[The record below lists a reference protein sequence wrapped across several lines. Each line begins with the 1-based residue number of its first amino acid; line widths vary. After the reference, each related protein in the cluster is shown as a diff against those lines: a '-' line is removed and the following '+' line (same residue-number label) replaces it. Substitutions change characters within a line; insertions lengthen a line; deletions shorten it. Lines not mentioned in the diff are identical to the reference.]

1 VASLYDERTFAV
13 VSTRPFMGAEQS
25 SNKAIWVSYAAF
37 IGLGLQAGLLGLAWT
52 PISQDMNQPLE
63 AVGVLLFASTAG
75 YLTSSFVSG
84 AMAHRVGYARL
95 FIGGAVL
102 FVLGM
107 LGYTLAPSWGLLAL
121 AAMVSGLGSGS
132 IDGGL
137 NAYSAV
143 HFSARVVN
151 WMHACF
157 GIGITLAPL
166 GLTALLTVVSWRA
179 GYALVAVYLVVV
191 LGLFLWSRRTWGWP
205 AEHAPEP
212 GDSGRRGA
220 LDALK
225 SPLVWVSI
233 LLFVLYA
240 GVEVTPGQW
249 TFSLFTEARGISPTA
264 AGFWVSFYWASFT
277 IGRLLFGFVGNRWPV
292 KSVLRG
298 TMIGLLAG
306 ALLYWLDPFN
316 GVGGIIGLGIM
327 GFSQAPMFPF
337 LVLNTPLVMG
347 KERASHSIGFQ
358 VAGAGLG
365 VAVVPSVAGVLAA
378 QVGLAVIAP
387 FVFVVALL
395 LFAVYELLNVI
406 AGARQRSLLAQAGN

>member
-1 VASLYDERTFAV
+1 MTSA
-13 VSTRPFMGAEQS
+13 QS

-52 PISQDMNQPLE
+52 SIQREFNQPLE

-84 AMAHRVGYARL
+84 PLAHRLGYARL
-95 FIGGAVL
+95 FIAGAVL
-102 FVLGM
+102 FVLGVF
-107 LGYTLAPSWGLLAL
+107 GFALAPQWELVAL
-121 AAMVSGLGSGS
+121 AAIVAGLGSGS

-157 GIGITLAPL
+157 GIGITVAPL
-166 GLTALLTVVSWRA
+166 MLTALLTVASWRA
-179 GYALVAVYLVVV
+179 GYALVAVYLVFV

-205 AEHAPEP
+205 PEHAPEP
-212 GDSGRRGA
+212 GEAHRRGA
-220 LDALK
+220 LDALR
-225 SPLVWVSI
+225 SPLVWISI
-233 LLFVLYA
+233 LIFVLYA

-249 TFSLFTEARGISPTA
+249 TFSLFTEARGINPTA

-277 IGRLLFGFVGNRWPV
+277 IGRLVFGFVGNRWPV
-292 KSVLRG
+292 KTVLRG
-298 TMIGLLAG
+298 TMVGLIAG

-316 GVGGIIGLGIM
+316 GLGGIIGLGVM

-347 KERASHSIGFQ
+347 SERASHSIGFQ

-365 VAVVPSVAGVLAA
+365 VAVIPSLAGVLAA
-378 QVGLAVIAP
+378 NVGLAVIGP
-387 FVFVVALL
+387 FVFVVAIM
-395 LFAVYELLNVI
+395 LFGVYELLNTL
-406 AGARQRSLLAQAGN
+406 AGARQRTLVSQSAD